1 MVCTPHF
8 IANAQEESLAQPT
21 ILTCIL
27 CRGFCTLVLF
37 ISSAVKRVTVSDIIH
52 NLIEFYYQD
61 RHSGV

>member
-37 ISSAVKRVTVSDIIH
+37 ISIVFRGTEGSSVVSVIMRPSTFMTKEDC
-52 NLIEFYYQD
+52 
-61 RHSGV
+61 